1 MQSVDKVLF
10 RAFSILQFC
19 PSPYDFSEPK
29 IVLFTFIS
37 SADLGVISID
47 AKNMSK
53 MVEKHQSQRLRSQC
67 LNIDKKVSAYISSPK
82 FKVKFEIR
90 DIFSEFQTLCIREI
104 VDEKFVYCD

>member
-10 RAFSILQFC
+10 RAFLILQFC

-37 SADLGVISID
+37 SADLGV
-47 AKNMSK
+47 SK
-53 MVEKHQSQRLRSQC
+53 MVEKDRKASKSLTTITMFEYRQKSLSLHFFTQIQHL
-67 LNIDKKVSAYISSPK
+67 
-82 FKVKFEIR
+82 KVKFEIR

-104 VDEKFVYCD
+104 VDEKYVYCG

>member
-10 RAFSILQFC
+10 RAFLILQFC

-37 SADLGVISID
+37 SADFGVISID

-53 MVEKHQSQRLRSQC
+53 MVEKHQSQRQRSEYRQKS
-67 LNIDKKVSAYISSPK
+67 LSLHFFTQIQHL
-82 FKVKFEIR
+82 KVKFEIR

-104 VDEKFVYCD
+104 VDEKYVYCD